1 MSFDLCYTLDMD
13 KSHIKKSILLILA
26 IVALNVG
33 LAIAKLHVGLSTN
46 SLCIMLD
53 SINSFL
59 DVITCI
65 VSVVALAVVLRSREE
80 TLYGRAEYLAG
91 FVVSAV
97 AVVLGGVFLLR
108 SIDRLAMPEP
118 VWFGVQSTVI
128 ISVAILVKVGIAV
141 ACHFL
146 SKRFNSVILRAI
158 MLDSI
163 LDAVVTAT
171 SLISFVVSG
180 RVNYAVDAIL
190 GIVLSVLILIFAV
203 RMVVSNVKTIVVGQ
217 PTEAISQRIHT
228 VLSEQPCVASVG
240 RIQLHDYGTHQ
251 QVGTVEVSLHT
262 QSLDE
267 VLEQCASLEAVIHEK
282 TGVRVQL
289 VPRPTKE

>member
-1 MSFDLCYTLDMD
+1 MD

-251 QVGTVEVSLHT
+251 QVGTVEVNLHT

-267 VLEQCASLEAVIHEK
+267 VLEQCASLEAIIHEQ
-282 TGVRVQL
+282 TGVKVQL